1 MLDDDYWMTAANI
14 RPVLK
19 IERNIVDV
27 RAYAQHSFCFVPVVY
42 HGLSP
47 IMLHIGHLSSFRSRS
62 SIFTAQVSGPERTGV
77 EARSL
82 QRRWQCPKWIPK
94 IATELPY
101 T

>member
-42 HGLSP
+42 QASGVAH
-47 IMLHIGHLSSFRSRS
+47 RS
-62 SIFTAQVSGPERTGV
+62 SRH
-77 EARSL
+77 R
-82 QRRWQCPKWIPK
+82 
-94 IATELPY
+94 
-101 T
+101 